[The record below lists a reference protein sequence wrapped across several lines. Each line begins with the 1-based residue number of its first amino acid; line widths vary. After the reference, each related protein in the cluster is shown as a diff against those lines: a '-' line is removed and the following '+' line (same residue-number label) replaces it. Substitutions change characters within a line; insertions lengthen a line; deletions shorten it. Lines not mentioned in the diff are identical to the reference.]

1 MIVYIDMIDEKQI
14 LYYNKIYSKQI
25 WSKIYP
31 KISCELNVQ
40 RWRETSNPSSTPIH
54 IGNIQSHE

>member
-14 LYYNKIYSKQI
+14 LYYNKIYSKQ
-25 WSKIYP
+25 IYP